1 MSYSQLGLTKT
12 EIVNSGGSLLWK
24 GEKDMTTYEQFFETP
39 FINDSKQ
46 YYHKKS
52 AGWLQTL
59 NCPEYLKEA
68 DEYLRKEETRADE
81 NFDPQTKYK
90 ILNTSQ

>member
-1 MSYSQLGLTKT
+1 
-12 EIVNSGGSLLWK
+12 
-24 GEKDMTTYEQFFETP
+24 MTTYEQFFETP